1 MAPKTRLKTAA
12 APINVPQTRES
23 VAACIG
29 EIGALSRNLQ
39 RIEHDMNDALTGLKA
54 GFEEQAAPLRARITA
69 LTGGVQIYGEAN
81 RDLLTQNGKVKTVAF
96 PTGEI
101 LWRLN
106 PPSVR
111 LTDSEANIIE
121 ALEAMGLQAFVRY
134 TPTLN
139 KDAIKADP
147 DAARNVPGL
156 KIAQSEAFVVVP
168 FEIALAETA

>member
-1 MAPKTRLKTAA
+1 MAPKTRIKTAA
-12 APINVPQTRES
+12 APINVPQTREI
-23 VAACIG
+23 VADCIG
-29 EIGALSRNLQ
+29 EIGVLSRDIQ
-39 RIEHDMNDALTGLKA
+39 RIEHDMNDALADLRA
-54 GFEEQAAPLRARITA
+54 RFEEQADPLRARMAT
-69 LTGGVQIYGEAN
+69 LTSGVQIYGEAH

-111 LTDSEANIIE
+111 TTDTEANIIA
-121 ALEAMGLQAFVRY
+121 ALEAMGLQTFVRY

-168 FEIALAETA
+168 FEVALAA